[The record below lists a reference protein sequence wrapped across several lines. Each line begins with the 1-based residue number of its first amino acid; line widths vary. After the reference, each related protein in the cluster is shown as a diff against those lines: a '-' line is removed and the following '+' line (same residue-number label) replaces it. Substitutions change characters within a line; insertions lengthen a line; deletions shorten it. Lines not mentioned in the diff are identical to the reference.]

1 MLKRKILF
9 AITGIII
16 FIIVYFIWSFFRS
29 PVYSLYQTKK
39 AILNHNYQ
47 EFDKYV
53 NIDSVIENYVVRMP
67 VKLPEPADTLE
78 KLAEQLGRSAVFGLK
93 AQMTKIVNKQ
103 LKKAIEQ
110 GKMDYL
116 FNEKN
121 NTNTINIIKD
131 DKWKAWRNINF
142 GKIDFIKR
150 EAKVAIIGIILK
162 NNTKGKTFVLL
173 FKMRNNGEC
182 WQIVD
187 LVNFNEMFRL
197 LEFTV

>member
-103 LKKAIEQ
+103 LKKAIEH

-116 FNEKN
+116 FDEKN
-121 NTNTINIIKD
+121 KTKTINIIKD
-131 DKWKAWRNINF
+131 DKWKAWSNINF
-142 GKIDFIKR
+142 GKIDFIKK
-150 EAKVAIIGIILK
+150 EAKVALIGIILK
-162 NNTKGKTFVLL
+162 NNTTGKTFILL

-197 LEFTV
+197 L